1 MRTEKS
7 AGWGI
12 KFQQRNESE
21 LRFTPW
27 SKLSSVASLKET
39 PGGVLICIRSAQ
51 RLTGGVSLAA
61 RAALDDRYQEIY
73 VLDLLNS

>member
-1 MRTEKS
+1 M
-7 AGWGI
+7 
-12 KFQQRNESE
+12 
-21 LRFTPW
+21 RFTPW
-27 SKLSSVASLKET
+27 PKLSSIASPKET
-39 PGGVLICIRSAQ
+39 PGGVLICVRSAE